1 MTDQIQ
7 IHGDVES
14 ACVAMLLASSEV
26 TALSPSGISTSLV
39 GYVRGQLWVT
49 VSRTGGVVASQSRR
63 VDRPRVDFDVT
74 GQKRSQTLQLIS
86 TIQGV
91 MLRDSQNYVGN
102 GLRMTAASVETGIT
116 RLDDKPEDMCRY
128 VLSLRLTCVP
138 H

>member
-1 MTDQIQ
+1 MDDLV

-14 ACVAMLLASSEV
+14 AAVAVLLASSEV
-26 TALSPSGISTSLV
+26 AALHPDGISTSLV

-49 VSRTGGVVASQSRR
+49 VARTGGVVVSQSRK
-63 VDRPRVDFDVT
+63 VDRPRVDFVVT

-91 MLRDSQNYVGN
+91 MLRDSQNYTGN
-102 GLRMTAASVETGIT
+102 GLRMCAATVETGIT
-116 RLDDKPEDMCRY
+116 KLDDKIQDLCVY